1 MPKELEKSE
10 LLAQVA
16 HLYFDKDLNQ
26 TAIAKK
32 IGVSRSSVSRLLA
45 QAREQGIVEVVIHFP
60 VNTSP
65 ELEKRMMETFSLK
78 EVCILNTKEL
88 DLSDR
93 LYRLSILAGRYLEN
107 VLQDGEVLAVSWGS
121 TLLEVG
127 KNFHPTKRLNNLEV
141 VQLIGAVGSS
151 QIEIDATNLVRL
163 FAGAT
168 GGKYYNLNAPMM
180 VETVETQKALL
191 NEPSIIETLN
201 RAKHASIALVGIGEI
216 EQALSIVYRSNI
228 LDESSIQVLHEQN
241 GVGAACSQYY
251 DITGRPISGKVND
264 RVVGLSLDNLKDIPR
279 VVGIAIGEYK
289 AKAIFGALRGHIV
302 NVLVTDDLTAE
313 CVLRVAN
320 QHNGLI

>member
-1 MPKELEKSE
+1 MPKDLEKSE

-65 ELEKRMMETFSLK
+65 ELEKRLMETFSLK

-151 QIEIDATNLVRL
+151 QIEVDATNLVRL
-163 FAGAT
+163 FAGAA
-168 GGKYYNLNAPMM
+168 GGNYYNLNAPMM

-201 RAKHASIALVGIGEI
+201 RAKHAAIALVGIGEI
-216 EQALSIVYRSNI
+216 EQALSIVYRSHI
-228 LDESSIQVLHEQN
+228 LDEDSIQVLHEQN
-241 GVGAACSQYY
+241 AVGAACSQYY

-264 RVVGLSLDNLKDIPR
+264 RVVGLSLENLKDIPR

-289 AKAIFGALRGHIV
+289 AKAIFGALRGHII

-313 CVLRVAN
+313 CVLRLAN
-320 QHNGLI
+320 QHKGSM